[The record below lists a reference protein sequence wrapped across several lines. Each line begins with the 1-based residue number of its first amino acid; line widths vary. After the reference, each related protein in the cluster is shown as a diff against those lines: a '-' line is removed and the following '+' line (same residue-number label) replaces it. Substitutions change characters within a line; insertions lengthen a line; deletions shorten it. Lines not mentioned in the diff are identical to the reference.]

1 MASIRLLRQAEK
13 DAVNKNEKAYRAYLN
28 EYDANYRPAF
38 DNYKGQVDSYNEKV
52 KSYNAIMNRQMYL
65 GNLYEGVDGKIY
77 EFHPYKKLEFT
88 DQKQIAREAAHG
100 NIIAYGKSPGV
111 APTAPKAPNDPLII
125 DPKFTSA
132 EQRKLRED
140 GGLTMAQQQQL
151 INKGYQP
158 KSDLAGDDAP
168 TRNSAFYNKEDALKD
183 VGILTRTLAG
193 QFGKF

>member
-1 MASIRLLRQAEK
+1 MASIRLLRQTAE
-13 DAVNKNEKAYRAYLN
+13 DTANKNEKAHKAYLN
-28 EYDANYRPAF
+28 EYDAKYRPAF
-38 DNYKGQVDSYNEKV
+38 DNYKGQVEDYNKKV
-52 KSYNAIMNRQMYL
+52 SAYNAIMNRQMYL

-77 EFHPYKKLEFT
+77 EFHPSKKLEFT

-100 NIIAYGKSPGV
+100 DIIAYGMSPGV

-132 EQRKLRED
+132 EQRKLREG

-151 INKGYQP
+151 VNKGYQP

-168 TRNSAFYNKEDALKD
+168 TKNSVFYNKEDALKD
-183 VGILTRTLAG
+183 MGILTRTLAG
-193 QFGKF
+193 QLGKF